1 MRSRGKSKVAKQ
13 EAQPTLLLISAG
25 EEGGSHVRML
35 QQEFSSRLGCEVV
48 SGTDSMSTWREQVDK
63 LTLALTLTLTTDPNP
78 GRNLCPHPNPHPHPH
93 PHPHPPHPRPPHPHP
108 TQVDAATKGV
118 VLLQTKSVLAHPVR
132 LLQLFEAT
140 NHGHPLVCVNVVG
153 GGYDFGKV
161 KPFLQNL
168 AAELPNFATL
178 RDELQKS
185 SVSVGKLVRRLSK
198 AVSDPNPNP
207 GPNPNPNPSP
217 NPNPGPNPDPNP
229 NPNPNP

>member
-1 MRSRGKSKVAKQ
+1 M
-13 EAQPTLLLISAG
+13 
-25 EEGGSHVRML
+25 
-35 QQEFSSRLGCEVV
+35 
-48 SGTDSMSTWREQVDK
+48 
-63 LTLALTLTLTTDPNP
+63 
-78 GRNLCPHPNPHPHPH
+78 
-93 PHPHPPHPRPPHPHP
+93 
-108 TQVDAATKGV
+108 DAATKGV

-185 SVSVGKLVRRLSK
+185 SVSVGKLVRSLSK
-198 AVSDPNPNP
+198 AVSDLNLNP
-207 GPNPNPNPSP
+207 GPN
-217 NPNPGPNPDPNP
+217 PNPDPNP
-229 NPNPNP
+229 NPNPNPNPQPQP